1 MRYRTFGRQTGLRV
15 AELALGTASFG
26 TRLGYGTEPDEARK
40 IFASYIKAGGNF
52 IDTSDRYHSGQS
64 EELLGDFIAADR
76 DHFVL
81 ASKYTVGAEQIAGI
95 SRNGNSRKSMVRAV
109 EGSLRRLKTDR
120 IDLYWVHVDDRV
132 TPMEEMLRGLDDL
145 VRSGKILYVGFSN
158 FPAWRISRGSV
169 LAELRGFAPIAGI
182 QFEYS
187 LVERTAD
194 RELLPMAEALGLG
207 VVLWSPLGGGFLTG
221 KYRQSEEGRLKEYKG
236 YGAHT
241 EKTPQETAVLDAVI
255 DIAKEQGAT
264 PAQVSIAWLLHKAE
278 ASTTSIIPILG
289 ARKLEQLEEAFEAMN
304 LSLTQEQVERLDVVS
319 QVVLGN
325 PHDIITQ
332 GSAQSE
338 GGKLGVLRH
347 PKIPV
352 A

>member
-26 TRLGYGTEPDEARK
+26 TRRGYGTEPDEARK
-40 IFASYIKAGGNF
+40 IFDSYVKAGGNF
-52 IDTSDRYHSGQS
+52 IDTSEIYHSGQS

-81 ASKYTVGAEQIAGI
+81 ASKYTLDAEPIA
-95 SRNGNSRKSMVRAV
+95 SVSLNGNSRKSMVRAV

-169 LAELRGFAPIAGI
+169 LAELRGFAPITGI

-187 LVERTAD
+187 LVERTAE

-207 VVLWSPLGGGFLTG
+207 VVLWSPLRGGFLTG
-221 KYRQSEEGRLKEYKG
+221 KYRQSEEGRLKEYG
-236 YGAHT
+236 IQT

-332 GSAQSE
+332 SSAQIE
-338 GGKLGVLRH
+338 VGKLGVLRH